1 MSTFRT
7 LEVKMALTQKK
18 KDFARAKMQGKS
30 NKESA
35 VMAGYSERSAGA
47 KGSQLESD
55 PDVVAYLASLNS
67 QGGGGLDATPLGE
80 AAIQAEFQEME
91 SVTNSLEFL
100 KAIYKNP
107 RIDRKVRIEAA
118 KAALPYEFG
127 KVGEMGIKDGRDAA
141 AGEVAKKSKFAT
153 ADEQRKQQ
161 VVS

>member
-1 MSTFRT
+1 
-7 LEVKMALTQKK
+7 MALTQKK
-18 KDFARAKMQGKS
+18 KDFAAAKMQGKS

-35 VMAGYSERSAGA
+35 VLAGYSERSAGA
-47 KGSQLESD
+47 KGSQLADD
-55 PDVVAYLASLNS
+55 PDVIAYLASLNS

-80 AAIQAEFQEME
+80 AAIQAEFKDME
-91 SVTNSLEFL
+91 DVNNSLDFL
-100 KAIYKNP
+100 QWVYKNP
-107 RIDRKVRIEAA
+107 RVDRKTRIEAA

-127 KVGEMGIKDGRDAA
+127 KVGEMGIKDGRAAA